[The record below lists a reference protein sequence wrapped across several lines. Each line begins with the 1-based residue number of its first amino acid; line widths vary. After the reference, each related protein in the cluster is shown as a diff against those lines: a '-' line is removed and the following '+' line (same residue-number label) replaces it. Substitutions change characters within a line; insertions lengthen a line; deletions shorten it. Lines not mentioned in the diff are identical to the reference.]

1 METLIKKILNEHQDK
16 PPTPQMKIISIK
28 VIDGKNDWSKS
39 KNKLIQMVLNLGKIE
54 ELPSNKIDGF
64 YERMVEMIPSLYEH
78 RCSPGYKGGFFE
90 RVKEGTW
97 MGHIVEHIALELQTL
112 AGIDVGW
119 GRTRGTGERGQYNVV
134 FNYICPEVGIYAA
147 EVAVDIVETLIKG
160 DEYNIDEDINI
171 MKEMIDNECNLE
183 RGMVLQEHDSVK
195 LNEPLEIGDFIKVID
210 IGYGEGIHWTRDIKD
225 VEDLSVIGFKRPQL
239 YELYEVIGKGQLNTT
254 QEIVY
259 TLLKPEHKK
268 RHETVKGFR
277 EGNMMEPLLFHSV
290 DVWLKVEENEG
301 LREHQEKRELDPP
314 IKEGDYIIVIDQD
327 DDRWEPS
334 KTIPRDPSGMSGRA
348 NMIESVRRKSP

>member
-16 PPTPQMKIISIK
+16 LPTPQMKIISIK

-39 KNKLIQMVLNLGKIE
+39 KNKLIQMVLNLGKME

-64 YERMVEMIPSLYEH
+64 YERMVEMISSLYEH

-119 GRTRGTGERGQYNVV
+119 GRTRGTGEHGQYNVV

-147 EVAVDIVETLIKG
+147 EVAVDIVEALIKG
-160 DEYNIDEDINI
+160 DEYNIEEDINT

-183 RGMVLQEHDSVK
+183 KGMVLQEQDK
-195 LNEPLEIGDFIKVID
+195 ITLNEPLEIGDFVKVID
-210 IGYGEGIHWTRDIKD
+210 IGYSDDVHWGRGELLTPGAT
-225 VEDLSVIGFKRPQL
+225 FK
-239 YELYEVIGKGQLNTT
+239 TT
-254 QEIVY
+254 Y
-259 TLLKPEHKK
+259 NFMNYMK
-268 RHETVKGFR
+268 
-277 EGNMMEPLLFHSV
+277 
-290 DVWLKVEENEG
+290 
-301 LREHQEKRELDPP
+301 
-314 IKEGDYIIVIDQD
+314 
-327 DDRWEPS
+327 
-334 KTIPRDPSGMSGRA
+334 
-348 NMIESVRRKSP
+348 